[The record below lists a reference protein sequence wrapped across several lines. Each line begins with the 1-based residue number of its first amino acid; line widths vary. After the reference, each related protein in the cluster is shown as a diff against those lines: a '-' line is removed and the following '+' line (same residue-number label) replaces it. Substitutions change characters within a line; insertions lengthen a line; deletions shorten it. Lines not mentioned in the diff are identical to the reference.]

1 MMAWPLT
8 PSLDEKCGA
17 KRKMNPLKGTTAAA
31 FTLIELL
38 VVIAIIGVLAS
49 LLLPALSKA
58 KSTARR
64 TACNSNLRRIN
75 LARRLYVDDNDD
87 RLPELSEP
95 NSYPNG
101 VGAFYKELIK
111 SYAGLTGAS
120 SPKDQVFICPAD
132 QEDYRDAFMDFT
144 SYTYNGIEAAGP
156 FYVPRTGARLG
167 AVREPSK
174 AVLVGEY
181 TAFFGNS
188 LHRRKKD
195 EYNDAPNVLV
205 FADGHTAS
213 VRIYWNG
220 LREPRQYEPAPNYDY
235 SWRWD

>member
-1 MMAWPLT
+1 
-8 PSLDEKCGA
+8 
-17 KRKMNPLKGTTAAA
+17 MNPPKGTIAVA

-38 VVIAIIGVLAS
+38 VVIVIIGALAS

-64 TACNSNLRRIN
+64 TACISNLGQVS
-75 LARRLYVDDNDD
+75 LALRLYVDDNDD

-95 NSYPNG
+95 NFYPNG

-111 SYAGLTGAS
+111 SYAGLTGPS
-120 SPKDQVFICPAD
+120 SPKDKVFICPAD
-132 QEDYRDAFMDFT
+132 HDLDAFHDFT
-144 SYTYNGIEAAGP
+144 SYTYNGIESAGP
-156 FYVPRTGARLG
+156 FYAPRSGARLG
-167 AVREPSK
+167 AVREPGK

-195 EYNDAPNVLV
+195 AYNDAPNVLA
-205 FADGHTAS
+205 FADEHMAI